1 MLFISITFITLCVYD
16 FGLHTIQLLRF
27 TRLAPVLPVDRQR
40 PDPTMIRSI
49 LCPSTL
55 FFC

>member
-1 MLFISITFITLCVYD
+1 MLFITITLCVYD

-40 PDPTMIRSI
+40 PDPIAIGSI
-49 LCPSTL
+49 LRPSTV
-55 FFC
+55 FFY